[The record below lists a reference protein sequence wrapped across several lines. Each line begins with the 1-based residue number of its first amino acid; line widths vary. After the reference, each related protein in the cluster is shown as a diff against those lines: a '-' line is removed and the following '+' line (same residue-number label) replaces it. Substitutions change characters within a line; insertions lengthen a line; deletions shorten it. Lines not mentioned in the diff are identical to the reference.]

1 MGLLYKVTIHNTN
14 KSKIF
19 FLRKSAINFVEKHF
33 FPNGGNKDDYLIL
46 KNGEVVDSEG
56 YLLGV
61 IDPPPTGIHRN
72 LFFIY
77 TGFYLISFGIIAYSV
92 IKNIWSK

>member
-1 MGLLYKVTIHNTN
+1 MGLLYKATINNTN

-19 FLRKSAINFVEKHF
+19 FLRKNAINFIEKEF
-33 FPNGGNKDDYLIL
+33 FTDCNKDDYLIL

-61 IDPPPTGIHRN
+61 IDPPPIEMHRN
-72 LFFIY
+72 LFFLY
-77 TGFYLISFGIIAYSV
+77 TGFYLVSLALFVYS
-92 IKNIWSK
+92 ILKKI

>member
-33 FPNGGNKDDYLIL
+33 FPNGGNKDDYQINC
-46 KNGEVVDSEG
+46 KKAPAFRRGEYV
-56 YLLGV
+56 
-61 IDPPPTGIHRN
+61 N
-72 LFFIY
+72 LFLKMERWLTVKGIY
-77 TGFYLISFGIIAYSV
+77 
-92 IKNIWSK
+92 